1 MKQVS
6 MLYKRL
12 NFNSTS
18 ESRFKLKAS
27 LKHSL
32 RIVDGHNAL
41 EKEGGLQWDE
51 SRTDSNLVFI
61 NNELKVFE
69 NFSLEDREKFLDD
82 CFAPPQ
88 PKNKSALIKNYS
100 AYKIKLENAI
110 DKETNSE
117 AKAIYQSVR
126 DFPKSEEFDVT
137 VFIEQLSVM
146 DIVRK
151 NQRIGMIQKFADAHN
166 SLLNTIDKKRTY
178 IQEGLFK
185 FPKPKN
191 NEKFELTNE
200 LNDEDYI
207 FHMRNFLTK
216 NFQDY
221 DIKAIFAH
229 RDEHKIHSH
238 YFLSGVNNKTNE
250 LDLHKREIEVV
261 NNYIATLNGID
272 LEAELIPEHK
282 KLNHAERQ
290 RFARYFQRFFYD
302 FTNENLLLEKG
313 IQATIA
319 SEAERKSDI
328 AIDRNLE
335 NRLPIGLRTHNFAT
349 LKAEMAEERALEA
362 ENKSNAAENR
372 LIKIKADGDAHIE
385 KVNSIAKVKI
395 EKIKEI
401 NEEISTGKVEITNQ
415 EKQLNEVEKLIE
427 EKKSDLAT
435 LNKEIKSRVTHGNSV
450 ISQINERINEKN
462 NELDDVNTQVLQA
475 KSVLE
480 GFTEQL
486 TSLVGGVVKNIYVRS
501 LALMKDSNLATDY
514 MQKIMSDYIKIAPK
528 FLRDICKTAAS
539 GVNDTEIVLKMTN
552 KDQELDSNSKDD

>member
-12 NFNSTS
+12 NFNSTG

-32 RIVDGHNAL
+32 RIVDEHNAL

-61 NNELKVFE
+61 NNELKVFK

-82 CFAPPQ
+82 CFAAPQ
-88 PKNKSALIKNYS
+88 PINKKVLIKSYS

-110 DKETNSE
+110 EKETNDE
-117 AKAIYQSVR
+117 AKLILQSVR
-126 DFPKSEEFDVT
+126 NIPKEQEIDVS
-137 VFIEQLSVM
+137 VFIEQLNSLSV
-146 DIVRK
+146 VRK
-151 NQRIGMIQKFADAHN
+151 NQRINMLEKFADAHN
-166 SLLNTIDKKRTY
+166 SLLGTFDKKKTF

-185 FPKPKN
+185 FPKPKSK
-191 NEKFELTNE
+191 EKFELTNE
-200 LNDEDYI
+200 LNDVDYI
-207 FHMRNFLTK
+207 FHMQNFLAK
-216 NFQDY
+216 NFSDY

-238 YFLSGVNNKTNE
+238 YFLSGINNKTNE

-272 LEAELIPEHK
+272 TEVELIPEGK
-282 KLNHAERQ
+282 KLNHGERQ

-302 FTNENLLLEKG
+302 FTNENLLSEKG

-335 NRLPIGLRTHNFAT
+335 NRLPIGLRTHNYAT
-349 LKAEMAEERALEA
+349 LKAEQAEERALEA
-362 ENKSNAAENR
+362 ENKSDIAENR
-372 LIKIKADGDAHIE
+372 LIKIKIDGDAHIE

-395 EKIKEI
+395 ERIKEI
-401 NEEISTGKVEITNQ
+401 NKEISTGKVEITNQ
-415 EKQLNEVEKLIE
+415 EKQLNEVEKRIE

-435 LNKEIKSRVTHGNSV
+435 LNEEIKSRVTHGNSV
-450 ISQINERINEKN
+450 ISQINERINEKMMN
-462 NELDDVNTQVLQA
+462 
-475 KSVLE
+475 
-480 GFTEQL
+480 L
-486 TSLVGGVVKNIYVRS
+486 T
-501 LALMKDSNLATDY
+501 M
-514 MQKIMSDYIKIAPK
+514 
-528 FLRDICKTAAS
+528 
-539 GVNDTEIVLKMTN
+539 
-552 KDQELDSNSKDD
+552 